1 MEIILE
7 IFREKDLLMEGRIL
21 KRDAVRGVILGK
33 NEKLLMVYSKHRG
46 DYKLPGGGVQKGE
59 THEDALK
66 REIREECGLK
76 VALIKKIL
84 GKVIEYKKARDKG
97 YDIFQMN
104 SFYFICSV
112 SDDLEQMQL
121 DEYEKKLGFTPVWVE
136 LEEAL
141 DTNRKIL
148 NSESGDPNSWVERET
163 KVLEWLKEKMV

>member
-7 IFREKDLLMEGRIL
+7 IFREKNLPSEGKTL
-21 KRDAVRGVILGK
+21 KREAGRGVTFAK
-33 NEKLLMVYSKHRG
+33 NNKLLMVYSTKRG
-46 DYKLPGGGVQKGE
+46 DFKFPGGGVQKGE

-66 REIREECGLK
+66 REVAEECGLK
-76 VALIKKIL
+76 IDLIKEL
-84 GKVIEYKKARDKG
+84 GKVIEYKKARERS

-104 SFYFICSV
+104 SYYYICSV
-112 SDDLEQMQL
+112 SGSLDKTDL

-148 NSESGDPNSWVERET
+148 NSKPASPNSWVERET
-163 KVLEWLKEKMV
+163 KVLEWLKEKKL